1 MSQSKETAVLVISL
15 LITGGILGGGA
26 WFFTRNANVSSQP
39 QSSPS
44 LPSPP
49 KPTDVTAL
57 AEPTQVA
64 KGTQI
69 KIDGA
74 TSMVGIN
81 QALKNNFE
89 QKFPGTLIQ
98 TDAKGTDK
106 GILGLLTGAID
117 VAAISRPLT
126 AQEQAQGL
134 AAIPIAKD
142 TIAIVVGQDN
152 PFRKG
157 LTQEQIKDIFQ
168 GKITN
173 WSQVGGKDAPIE
185 VINRPPI
192 SGTYQTFQS
201 LVLGGG
207 NFGKGDNFTNME
219 RDATTPILQALGK
232 HGISYATN
240 VQIADQQTVRSL
252 EIDGLTPD
260 TANYPFF
267 RTLYY
272 AYKNPATTAVKDF
285 LGYATSPT
293 GQQAISA
300 VEQNSK

>member
-1 MSQSKETAVLVISL
+1 MSQPKETAILLLSL
-15 LITGGILGGGA
+15 LITGAILGGGA

-49 KPTDVTAL
+49 KPTDVSAL

-69 KIDGA
+69 KIDGS

-89 QKFPGTLIQ
+89 QKFLGTSIQ

-106 GILGLLTGAID
+106 GILGLLTGTID
-117 VAAISRPLT
+117 VAGISRPLT

-142 TIAIVVGQDN
+142 AIAIVVSREN
-152 PFRKG
+152 PFQKG
-157 LTQEQIKDIFQ
+157 LSQQQVKDIFQ

-173 WSQVGGKDAPIE
+173 WSQVGGPSAPIQ

-201 LVLGGG
+201 LVLGGE
-207 NFGKGDNFTNME
+207 NFGTGANFTNME

-232 HGISYATN
+232 NGISYATN

-260 TANYPFF
+260 AANYPFF

-272 AYKNPATTAVKDF
+272 AYKNPATPAVKDF

-293 GQQAISA
+293 GQQVITA
-300 VEQNSK
+300 VQQN

>member
-1 MSQSKETAVLVISL
+1 MSQSKETLVFVFSLVI
-15 LITGGILGGGA
+15 TGSILGGGA
-26 WFFTRNANVSSQP
+26 WFFTRNANVSPQP
-39 QSSPS
+39 QASPS
-44 LPSPP
+44 LPAPP
-49 KPTDVTAL
+49 EPTDVSAL

-69 KIDGA
+69 TIDGS

-81 QALKNNFE
+81 QALKKNFE

-106 GILGLLTGAID
+106 GILGLLTGVID
-117 VAAISRPLT
+117 IAAISRPLT
-126 AQEQAQGL
+126 AQEQTQGL
-134 AAIPIAKD
+134 AAIPVAKD
-142 TIAIVVGQDN
+142 VIAIVVGLDN

-157 LTQEQIKDIFQ
+157 LTQEEVKDIFQ

-173 WSQVGGKDAPIE
+173 WSQVGGQNAPIQ

-201 LVLGGG
+201 LVLGGES
-207 NFGKGDNFTNME
+207 FGKGDNFINME

-232 HGISYATN
+232 NGISYATY
-240 VQIADQQTVRSL
+240 VQIKDQQTVRSL

-260 TANYPFF
+260 ATNYPFF

-272 AYKNPATTAVKDF
+272 AYKKPATTAIKDF

-293 GQQAISA
+293 GQQVITA
-300 VEQNSK
+300 VQQN

>member
-1 MSQSKETAVLVISL
+1 MSQSKETVVLVISL

-39 QSSPS
+39 QSSSS

-49 KPTDVTAL
+49 QPTDVTAL

-69 KIDGA
+69 RIDGA

-81 QALKNNFE
+81 QALKSNFE

-117 VAAISRPLT
+117 VAGISRPLN

-142 TIAIVVGQDN
+142 AIAIVVGQDN
-152 PFRKG
+152 PFQKG

-260 TANYPFF
+260 TTNYPFF

>member
-1 MSQSKETAVLVISL
+1 MSQSKETLVFVFSLVI
-15 LITGGILGGGA
+15 TGSILGGGA
-26 WFFTRNANVSSQP
+26 WFFTRNANVSPQP
-39 QSSPS
+39 QTSPS
-44 LPSPP
+44 LPAPP
-49 KPTDVTAL
+49 EPTDVSAL

-69 KIDGA
+69 TIDGS

-81 QALKNNFE
+81 QALKKNFE

-106 GILGLLTGAID
+106 GILGLLTSVID
-117 VAAISRPLT
+117 IAAISRPLT
-126 AQEQAQGL
+126 SQEQTQGL
-134 AAIPIAKD
+134 AAIPVAKD
-142 TIAIVVGQDN
+142 VIAIVVGLDN

-157 LTQEQIKDIFQ
+157 LTQEEVKDIFQ

-173 WSQVGGKDAPIE
+173 WSQVGGQNAPIQ

-201 LVLGGG
+201 LVLRGES
-207 NFGKGDNFTNME
+207 FGKGDNFINME

-232 HGISYATN
+232 NGISYATN
-240 VQIADQQTVRSL
+240 VQIKDQQTVRSL

-260 TANYPFF
+260 ATNYPFF

-272 AYKNPATTAVKDF
+272 AYKKPATTAIKDF

-293 GQQAISA
+293 GQQVIAA
-300 VEQNSK
+300 VQQN

>member
-1 MSQSKETAVLVISL
+1 MSQPKETVILVLSL

-49 KPTDVTAL
+49 EPTDVSVL

-89 QKFPGTLIQ
+89 QKFPGTSIQ

-106 GILGLLTGAID
+106 GILGLLTGTID
-117 VAAISRPLT
+117 VAGISRPLT

-134 AAIPIAKD
+134 TAIPIAKD
-142 TIAIVVGQDN
+142 AIAIVVGLDN

-157 LTQEQIKDIFQ
+157 LTEEQVKDIFQ

-173 WSQVGGKDAPIE
+173 WSQVGGQDAPIK
-185 VINRPPI
+185 VINRPAI
-192 SGTYQTFQS
+192 SGTYQMFQS
-201 LVLGGG
+201 LVLGGE
-207 NFGKGDNFTNME
+207 NFGKGDNFVNME

-232 HGISYATN
+232 NGISYATY
-240 VQIADQQTVRSL
+240 VQIKDQQTVRSL

-260 TANYPFF
+260 ASNYPFF

-272 AYKNPATTAVKDF
+272 AYKKPATTAIKDF

-293 GQQAISA
+293 GQQIITS
-300 VEQNSK
+300 VQQN

>member
-1 MSQSKETAVLVISL
+1 MSQPKETAVLVLSL
-15 LITGGILGGGA
+15 LITGGILGGGV

-64 KGTQI
+64 QGTQI
-69 KIDGA
+69 KIDGS

-89 QKFPGTLIQ
+89 QKFPGTSIQ

-106 GILGLLTGAID
+106 GILGILTGAID

-142 TIAIVVGQDN
+142 AIAIVVGQEN

-173 WSQVGGKDAPIE
+173 WSQVGGKDAPIK
-185 VINRPPI
+185 VVNRPAI
-192 SGTYQTFQS
+192 SGTYQTFQA
-201 LVLGGG
+201 LVLGGE
-207 NFGKGDNFTNME
+207 NFGNTPNFTNLE
-219 RDATTPILQALGK
+219 RDATTPLLQALGK
-232 HGISYATN
+232 NGIGYATYG
-240 VQIADQQTVRSL
+240 QIINQQTVRAIAV
-252 EIDGLTPD
+252 EGLTPE
-260 TANYPFF
+260 ASNYPYV

-272 AYKNPATTAVKDF
+272 AYKNPLTPSVKDF

-293 GQQAISA
+293 GQDA
-300 VEQNSK
+300 VDMVE

>member
-1 MSQSKETAVLVISL
+1 MSQPKETAVLVLSL
-15 LITGGILGGGA
+15 LITGGILGGGV

-64 KGTQI
+64 QGTQI
-69 KIDGA
+69 KIDGS

-89 QKFPGTLIQ
+89 QKFPGTSIQ

-106 GILGLLTGAID
+106 GILGILTGAID
-117 VAAISRPLT
+117 VAGISRPLT

-142 TIAIVVGQDN
+142 AIAIVVGQEN

-173 WSQVGGKDAPIE
+173 WSQVGGKDAPIK
-185 VINRPPI
+185 VVNRPAI
-192 SGTYQTFQS
+192 SGTYQTFQA
-201 LVLGGG
+201 LVLGGE
-207 NFGKGDNFTNME
+207 NFGNTPNFTNLE
-219 RDATTPILQALGK
+219 RDATTPLLQALGK
-232 HGISYATN
+232 NGIGYATYG
-240 VQIADQQTVRSL
+240 QIINQQTVRAIAV
-252 EIDGLTPD
+252 EGLTPE
-260 TANYPFF
+260 ASNYPYV

-272 AYKNPATTAVKDF
+272 AYKNPLTPSVKDF

-293 GQQAISA
+293 GQDA
-300 VEQNSK
+300 VDMVE

>member
-1 MSQSKETAVLVISL
+1 MLSL
-15 LITGGILGGGA
+15 LITGGILGGGV

-64 KGTQI
+64 QGTQI
-69 KIDGA
+69 KIDGS

-89 QKFPGTLIQ
+89 QKFPGTSIQ

-106 GILGLLTGAID
+106 GILGILTGAID
-117 VAAISRPLT
+117 VAGISRPLT

-142 TIAIVVGQDN
+142 AIAIVVGQEN

-173 WSQVGGKDAPIE
+173 WSQVGGKDAPIK
-185 VINRPPI
+185 VVNRPAI
-192 SGTYQTFQS
+192 SGTYQTFQA
-201 LVLGGG
+201 LVLGGE
-207 NFGKGDNFTNME
+207 NFGNTPNFTNLE
-219 RDATTPILQALGK
+219 RDATTPLLQALGK
-232 HGISYATN
+232 NGIGYATYG
-240 VQIADQQTVRSL
+240 QIINQQTVRAIAV
-252 EIDGLTPD
+252 EGLTPE
-260 TANYPFF
+260 ASNYPYV

-272 AYKNPATTAVKDF
+272 AYKNPLTPSVKDF

-293 GQQAISA
+293 GQDA
-300 VEQNSK
+300 VDMVE

>member
-1 MSQSKETAVLVISL
+1 MLSL
-15 LITGGILGGGA
+15 LITGGILGGGV

-64 KGTQI
+64 QGTQI
-69 KIDGA
+69 KIDGS

-89 QKFPGTLIQ
+89 QKFPGTSIQ

-106 GILGLLTGAID
+106 GILGILTGAID
-117 VAAISRPLT
+117 VAGISRPLT

-142 TIAIVVGQDN
+142 AIAIVVGQEN

-173 WSQVGGKDAPIE
+173 WSHVGGKDAPIK
-185 VINRPPI
+185 VVNRPAI
-192 SGTYQTFQS
+192 SGTYQTFQA
-201 LVLGGG
+201 LVLGGE
-207 NFGKGDNFTNME
+207 NFGNTPNFTNLE
-219 RDATTPILQALGK
+219 RDATTPLLQALGK
-232 HGISYATN
+232 NGIGYATYG
-240 VQIADQQTVRSL
+240 QIINQQTVRAIAV
-252 EIDGLTPD
+252 EGLTPE
-260 TANYPFF
+260 ASNYPYV

-272 AYKNPATTAVKDF
+272 AYKNPLTPSVKDF

-293 GQQAISA
+293 GQDA
-300 VEQNSK
+300 VDMVE

>member
-1 MSQSKETAVLVISL
+1 MSQPKETAVLVLSL
-15 LITGGILGGGA
+15 LITGGILGGGV

-69 KIDGA
+69 KIDGS

-89 QKFPGTLIQ
+89 QKFPGTSIQ

-106 GILGLLTGAID
+106 GILGILTGAID
-117 VAAISRPLT
+117 VAGISRPLT

-142 TIAIVVGQDN
+142 AIAIVVGQEN

-173 WSQVGGKDAPIE
+173 WSQVGGKDAPIK
-185 VINRPPI
+185 VVNRPAI
-192 SGTYQTFQS
+192 SGTYQTFQA
-201 LVLGGG
+201 LVLGGE
-207 NFGKGDNFTNME
+207 NFGNTPNFTNLE
-219 RDATTPILQALGK
+219 RDATTPLLQALGK
-232 HGISYATN
+232 NGIGYATYG
-240 VQIADQQTVRSL
+240 QIINQQTVRAIAV
-252 EIDGLTPD
+252 EGLTPE
-260 TANYPFF
+260 ASNYPYV

-272 AYKNPATTAVKDF
+272 AYKNPLTPSVKDF

-293 GQQAISA
+293 GQDA
-300 VEQNSK
+300 VDMVE

>member
-1 MSQSKETAVLVISL
+1 MSQSKETLVFVFSLVI
-15 LITGGILGGGA
+15 TGSILGGGA
-26 WFFTRNANVSSQP
+26 WFFTRNANVSPQP
-39 QSSPS
+39 QASPS
-44 LPSPP
+44 LPAPP
-49 KPTDVTAL
+49 EPTDVSAL

-69 KIDGA
+69 TIDGS

-81 QALKNNFE
+81 QALKKNFE

-106 GILGLLTGAID
+106 GILGLLTGVID
-117 VAAISRPLT
+117 IAAISRPLA
-126 AQEQAQGL
+126 AQEQTQGL
-134 AAIPIAKD
+134 AAIPVAKD
-142 TIAIVVGQDN
+142 VIAIVVGLDN

-157 LTQEQIKDIFQ
+157 LTQEEVKDIFQ

-173 WSQVGGKDAPIE
+173 WSQVGGQNAPIQ

-201 LVLGGG
+201 LVLGGES
-207 NFGKGDNFTNME
+207 FGKGDNFINME
-219 RDATTPILQALGK
+219 RDATTPILQSLGK
-232 HGISYATN
+232 NGISYATY
-240 VQIADQQTVRSL
+240 VQIKDQQTVRSL

-260 TANYPFF
+260 ATNYPFF

-272 AYKNPATTAVKDF
+272 AYKKPATTAIKDF

-293 GQQAISA
+293 GQQVITA
-300 VEQNSK
+300 VQQN

>member
-1 MSQSKETAVLVISL
+1 MSQSKETLVFVFSLVI
-15 LITGGILGGGA
+15 TGSILGGGA
-26 WFFTRNANVSSQP
+26 WFFTRNANVSPQP
-39 QSSPS
+39 QASPS
-44 LPSPP
+44 LPAPP
-49 KPTDVTAL
+49 EPTDVSAL

-69 KIDGA
+69 TIDGS

-98 TDAKGTDK
+98 TDGKGTDK
-106 GILGLLTGAID
+106 GILGLLTGVID
-117 VAAISRPLT
+117 IAAISRPLT
-126 AQEQAQGL
+126 AQEKTQGL
-134 AAIPIAKD
+134 AAIPVAKD
-142 TIAIVVGQDN
+142 VIAIVVGLDN

-157 LTQEQIKDIFQ
+157 LTQEQVKDIFQ

-173 WSQVGGKDAPIE
+173 WSQVGGQNAPIK

-192 SGTYQTFQS
+192 SGTHQTFQS
-201 LVLGGG
+201 LVLGGE
-207 NFGKGDNFTNME
+207 NFGKGDNFINME

-240 VQIADQQTVRSL
+240 VQIKNQQTVRSL
-252 EIDGLTPD
+252 EIDGLPPEAT
-260 TANYPFF
+260 NYPFF

-272 AYKNPATTAVKDF
+272 AYKKPATTAVKDF

-293 GQQAISA
+293 GQQVITS
-300 VEQNSK
+300 VQQN

>member
-1 MSQSKETAVLVISL
+1 MSQPKETAVLVLSL
-15 LITGGILGGGA
+15 LITGGILGGGV

-64 KGTQI
+64 QGTQI
-69 KIDGA
+69 KIDGS

-89 QKFPGTLIQ
+89 QKFPGTSIQ
-98 TDAKGTDK
+98 IDAKGTDK
-106 GILGLLTGAID
+106 GILGILTGAID
-117 VAAISRPLT
+117 VAGISRPLT

-142 TIAIVVGQDN
+142 AIAIVVGQEN

-173 WSQVGGKDAPIE
+173 WSQVGGKDAPIK
-185 VINRPPI
+185 VVNRPAI
-192 SGTYQTFQS
+192 SGTYQTFQA
-201 LVLGGG
+201 LVLGGE
-207 NFGKGDNFTNME
+207 NFGNTPNFTNLE
-219 RDATTPILQALGK
+219 RDATTPLLQALGK
-232 HGISYATN
+232 NGIGYATYG
-240 VQIADQQTVRSL
+240 QIINQQTVRAIAV
-252 EIDGLTPD
+252 EGLTPE
-260 TANYPFF
+260 ASNYPYV

-272 AYKNPATTAVKDF
+272 AYKNPLTPSVKDF

-293 GQQAISA
+293 GQDA
-300 VEQNSK
+300 VDMVE

>member
-1 MSQSKETAVLVISL
+1 MSQPKETAVLVLSL
-15 LITGGILGGGA
+15 LITGGILGGGV

-64 KGTQI
+64 QGTQI
-69 KIDGA
+69 KIDGS

-89 QKFPGTLIQ
+89 QKFPGTSIQ

-106 GILGLLTGAID
+106 GILGILTGAID
-117 VAAISRPLT
+117 VAGISRPLT

-142 TIAIVVGQDN
+142 AIAIVVGQEN

-173 WSQVGGKDAPIE
+173 WSQVGGKDVPIK
-185 VINRPPI
+185 VINRPAI
-192 SGTYQTFQS
+192 SGTYQTFQA
-201 LVLGGG
+201 LVLGGE
-207 NFGKGDNFTNME
+207 NFGNTPNFTNLE
-219 RDATTPILQALGK
+219 RDATTPLLQALGK
-232 HGISYATN
+232 NGIGYATYG
-240 VQIADQQTVRSL
+240 QIINQQTVRAIAV
-252 EIDGLTPD
+252 EGLTPE
-260 TANYPFF
+260 ASNYPYV

-272 AYKNPATTAVKDF
+272 AYKNPLTPSVKDF

-293 GQQAISA
+293 GQDA
-300 VEQNSK
+300 VDMVE

>member
-1 MSQSKETAVLVISL
+1 MSQPKETAVLVLSL
-15 LITGGILGGGA
+15 LITGGILGGGV

-49 KPTDVTAL
+49 KPTDVNAL

-69 KIDGA
+69 KIDGS

-89 QKFPGTLIQ
+89 QKFPGTSIQ

-106 GILGLLTGAID
+106 GILGILTGEID
-117 VAAISRPLT
+117 VAGISRPLT

-142 TIAIVVGQDN
+142 AIAIVVGQEN

-173 WSQVGGKDAPIE
+173 WSQVGGKDVPIK
-185 VINRPPI
+185 VVNRPAI
-192 SGTYQTFQS
+192 SGTYQTFQA
-201 LVLGGG
+201 LVLGGE
-207 NFGKGDNFTNME
+207 NFGNTPNFTNLE
-219 RDATTPILQALGK
+219 RDATTPLLQALGK
-232 HGISYATN
+232 NGIGYATYG
-240 VQIADQQTVRSL
+240 QIINQQTVRAIAV
-252 EIDGLTPD
+252 EGLTPE
-260 TANYPFF
+260 ASNYPYV

-272 AYKNPATTAVKDF
+272 AYKNPLTPSVKDF

-293 GQQAISA
+293 GQDA
-300 VEQNSK
+300 VDMVE

>member
-1 MSQSKETAVLVISL
+1 MSQPKETAVLVLSL
-15 LITGGILGGGA
+15 LITGGILGGGV

-69 KIDGA
+69 KIDGS

-89 QKFPGTLIQ
+89 QKFPGTSIQ

-106 GILGLLTGAID
+106 GILGILTGEID
-117 VAAISRPLT
+117 VAGISRPLT

-142 TIAIVVGQDN
+142 AIAIVVGQEN

-173 WSQVGGKDAPIE
+173 WSQVGGKDVPIK
-185 VINRPPI
+185 VVNRPAI
-192 SGTYQTFQS
+192 SGTYQTFQA
-201 LVLGGG
+201 LVLGGE
-207 NFGKGDNFTNME
+207 NFGNTPNFTNLE
-219 RDATTPILQALGK
+219 RDATTPLLQALGK
-232 HGISYATN
+232 NGIGYATYG
-240 VQIADQQTVRSL
+240 QIINQQTVRAIAV
-252 EIDGLTPD
+252 EGLTPE
-260 TANYPFF
+260 ASNYPYV

-272 AYKNPATTAVKDF
+272 AYKNPLTPSVKDF

-293 GQQAISA
+293 GQDA
-300 VEQNSK
+300 VDMVE

>member
-1 MSQSKETAVLVISL
+1 MSQPKETAVLVLSL
-15 LITGGILGGGA
+15 LITGGILGGGV

-64 KGTQI
+64 QGTQI
-69 KIDGA
+69 KIDGS

-89 QKFPGTLIQ
+89 QKFPGTSIQ

-106 GILGLLTGAID
+106 GILGILTGAID

-142 TIAIVVGQDN
+142 AIAIVVGQEN

-173 WSQVGGKDAPIE
+173 WSQVGGKDVPIK
-185 VINRPPI
+185 VINRPAI
-192 SGTYQTFQS
+192 SGTYQTFQA
-201 LVLGGG
+201 LVLGGE
-207 NFGKGDNFTNME
+207 NFGNTPNFTNLE
-219 RDATTPILQALGK
+219 RDATTPLLQALGK
-232 HGISYATN
+232 NGIGYATYG
-240 VQIADQQTVRSL
+240 QIINQQTVRAIAV
-252 EIDGLTPD
+252 EGLTPE
-260 TANYPFF
+260 ASNYPYV

-272 AYKNPATTAVKDF
+272 AYKNPLTPSVKDF

-293 GQQAISA
+293 GQDA
-300 VEQNSK
+300 VDMVE

>member
-1 MSQSKETAVLVISL
+1 MSQPKETVILVLSL

-49 KPTDVTAL
+49 EPTDVSVL

-69 KIDGA
+69 TIDGS

-98 TDAKGTDK
+98 TDAKGPDK
-106 GILGLLTGAID
+106 GLLGLLTGVID
-117 VAAISRPLT
+117 IAAISRPLT
-126 AQEQAQGL
+126 SQEQSQGL
-134 AAIPIAKD
+134 AAIPVAKD
-142 TIAIVVGQDN
+142 VIAIVVGLDN

-157 LTQEQIKDIFQ
+157 LTEEQVKDIFQ

-173 WSQVGGKDAPIE
+173 WSQVGGQDAPIK
-185 VINRPPI
+185 VINRPAI
-192 SGTYQTFQS
+192 SGTYQMFQS
-201 LVLGGG
+201 LVLGGE
-207 NFGKGDNFTNME
+207 NFGKGDNFVNME

-232 HGISYATN
+232 NGISYATY
-240 VQIADQQTVRSL
+240 VQIKDQQTVRSL

-260 TANYPFF
+260 ASNYPFF

-272 AYKNPATTAVKDF
+272 AYKKPATTAIKDF

-293 GQQAISA
+293 GQQIITS
-300 VEQNSK
+300 VQQN

>member
-26 WFFTRNANVSSQP
+26 WFFTRNANVSPQS

-49 KPTDVTAL
+49 QPTDVNAL

-69 KIDGA
+69 TIDGS

-117 VAAISRPLT
+117 IAAISRPLT
-126 AQEQAQGL
+126 AQEQTQGL
-134 AAIPIAKD
+134 AAIPVAKD
-142 TIAIVVGQDN
+142 VIAIVVGLDN

-157 LTQEQIKDIFQ
+157 LTQEEVKDIFQ

-173 WSQVGGKDAPIE
+173 WSQVGGQDAPIQ

-192 SGTYQTFQS
+192 SGTYQMFQS
-201 LVLGGG
+201 LVLGGE
-207 NFGKGDNFTNME
+207 NFGKGDNFINME

-232 HGISYATN
+232 NGISYATN
-240 VQIADQQTVRSL
+240 VQIKNQQTVRSL
-252 EIDGLTPD
+252 EIDGLPPEAT
-260 TANYPFF
+260 NYPFF

-272 AYKNPATTAVKDF
+272 AYKKPATNAVKDF

-293 GQQAISA
+293 GQQVVTS
-300 VEQNSK
+300 VQQN

>member
-1 MSQSKETAVLVISL
+1 MSQSKETVVLLFSLVI
-15 LITGGILGGGA
+15 TGSILGGGA
-26 WFFTRNANVSSQP
+26 WFFTRNANVSPQP
-39 QSSPS
+39 QPSPS
-44 LPSPP
+44 LPAPP
-49 KPTDVTAL
+49 EPTDVSVL

-69 KIDGA
+69 TIDGS

-81 QALKNNFE
+81 QALKSNFE

-106 GILGLLTGAID
+106 GILGLLTGVID
-117 VAAISRPLT
+117 IAAISRPLT
-126 AQEQAQGL
+126 AQEQSQGL
-134 AAIPIAKD
+134 AAIPVAKD
-142 TIAIVVGQDN
+142 VIAIVVGLDN

-157 LTQEQIKDIFQ
+157 LTEEQVKDIFQ

-173 WSQVGGKDAPIE
+173 WSQVGGQDAPIK

-192 SGTYQTFQS
+192 SGTYQMFQS
-201 LVLGGG
+201 LVLGGE
-207 NFGKGDNFTNME
+207 NFGKGDNFVNME

-232 HGISYATN
+232 NGISYATN
-240 VQIADQQTVRSL
+240 VQIKNQQTVRSL
-252 EIDGLTPD
+252 EIDGLTPEA
-260 TANYPFF
+260 TNYPFF

-272 AYKNPATTAVKDF
+272 AYKKPATTAIKDF

-293 GQQAISA
+293 GQQVIAT
-300 VEQNSK
+300 VQQN

>member
-1 MSQSKETAVLVISL
+1 MSQPKETAVLVLSL
-15 LITGGILGGGA
+15 LITGGILGGGV

-64 KGTQI
+64 QGTQI
-69 KIDGA
+69 KIDGS

-89 QKFPGTLIQ
+89 QKFPGTSIQ

-106 GILGLLTGAID
+106 GILGILTGAID
-117 VAAISRPLT
+117 VAAISRPLN

-142 TIAIVVGQDN
+142 AIAIVVGQEN

-173 WSQVGGKDAPIE
+173 WSQVGGKDVPIK
-185 VINRPPI
+185 VINRPAI
-192 SGTYQTFQS
+192 SGTYQTFQA
-201 LVLGGG
+201 LVLGGE
-207 NFGKGDNFTNME
+207 NFGNTPNFTNLE
-219 RDATTPILQALGK
+219 RDATTPLLQALGK
-232 HGISYATN
+232 NGIGYATYG
-240 VQIADQQTVRSL
+240 QIINQQTVRAIAV
-252 EIDGLTPD
+252 EGLTPE
-260 TANYPFF
+260 ASNYPYV

-272 AYKNPATTAVKDF
+272 AYKNPLTPSVKDF

-293 GQQAISA
+293 GQDA
-300 VEQNSK
+300 VDMVE

>member
-1 MSQSKETAVLVISL
+1 MSQPKETAVLVLSL
-15 LITGGILGGGA
+15 LITGGILGGGV

-57 AEPTQVA
+57 AEPTHVA
-64 KGTQI
+64 QGTQI
-69 KIDGA
+69 KIDGS

-89 QKFPGTLIQ
+89 QKFPGTSIQ

-106 GILGLLTGAID
+106 GILGILTGAID

-142 TIAIVVGQDN
+142 AIAIVVGQEN

-173 WSQVGGKDAPIE
+173 WSQVGGKDAPIK
-185 VINRPPI
+185 VVNRPAI
-192 SGTYQTFQS
+192 SGTYQTFQA
-201 LVLGGG
+201 LVLGGE
-207 NFGKGDNFTNME
+207 NFGNTPNFTNLE
-219 RDATTPILQALGK
+219 RDATTPLLQALGK
-232 HGISYATN
+232 NGIGYATYG
-240 VQIADQQTVRSL
+240 QIINQQTVRAIAV
-252 EIDGLTPD
+252 EGLTPE
-260 TANYPFF
+260 ASNYPYV

-272 AYKNPATTAVKDF
+272 AYKNPLTPSVKDF

-293 GQQAISA
+293 GQDA
-300 VEQNSK
+300 VDMVE

>member
-1 MSQSKETAVLVISL
+1 MSQPKETAVLVLSL
-15 LITGGILGGGA
+15 LITGGILGGGV

-64 KGTQI
+64 QGTQI
-69 KIDGA
+69 KIDGS

-89 QKFPGTLIQ
+89 QKFPGTSIQ

-106 GILGLLTGAID
+106 GILGILTGEID
-117 VAAISRPLT
+117 VAGISRPLT

-142 TIAIVVGQDN
+142 AIAIVVGQEN

-157 LTQEQIKDIFQ
+157 LNQEQIKDIFQ

-173 WSQVGGKDAPIE
+173 WSQVGGKDAPIK
-185 VINRPPI
+185 VINRPAI
-192 SGTYQTFQS
+192 SGTYQTFQA
-201 LVLGGG
+201 LVLGGE
-207 NFGKGDNFTNME
+207 NFGNTPNFTNLE
-219 RDATTPILQALGK
+219 RDATTPLLQALGK
-232 HGISYATN
+232 NGIGYATYG
-240 VQIADQQTVRSL
+240 QIINQQTVRAIAV
-252 EIDGLTPD
+252 EGLTPE
-260 TANYPFF
+260 ASNYPYV

-272 AYKNPATTAVKDF
+272 AYKNPLTPSVKDF

-293 GQQAISA
+293 VQDA
-300 VEQNSK
+300 VDMVE

>member
-1 MSQSKETAVLVISL
+1 MSQSKETSILVISL
-15 LITGGILGGGA
+15 LITGAILGGGA
-26 WFFTRNANVSSQP
+26 WFFIRNTNVSSQP

-49 KPTDVTAL
+49 KPTDVSVL
-57 AEPTQVA
+57 GEPTQVA

-106 GILGLLTGAID
+106 GILGLLTGVID

-142 TIAIVVGQDN
+142 AIAIVVGQDN

-173 WSQVGGKDAPIE
+173 WSQVGGKDAPIK

-192 SGTYQTFQS
+192 SGTYQMFQS
-201 LVLGGG
+201 LVLGEKTSV
-207 NFGKGDNFTNME
+207 KG
-219 RDATTPILQALGK
+219 I
-232 HGISYATN
+232 ISSTWN
-240 VQIADQQTVRSL
+240 EMRL
-252 EIDGLTPD
+252 P
-260 TANYPFF
+260 PFC
-267 RTLYY
+267 
-272 AYKNPATTAVKDF
+272 KP
-285 LGYATSPT
+285 
-293 GQQAISA
+293 
-300 VEQNSK
+300 

>member
-1 MSQSKETAVLVISL
+1 MSQPKETAVLVLSL
-15 LITGGILGGGA
+15 LITGGILGGGV

-64 KGTQI
+64 QGTQI
-69 KIDGA
+69 KIDGS

-89 QKFPGTLIQ
+89 QKFPGTSIQ

-106 GILGLLTGAID
+106 GILGILTGAID

-142 TIAIVVGQDN
+142 AIAIVVGQEN
-152 PFRKG
+152 PFSKG

-173 WSQVGGKDAPIE
+173 WSQVGGKDAPIK
-185 VINRPPI
+185 VVNRPAI
-192 SGTYQTFQS
+192 SGTYQTFQA
-201 LVLGGG
+201 LVLGGE
-207 NFGKGDNFTNME
+207 NFGNTPNFTNLE
-219 RDATTPILQALGK
+219 RDATTPLLQALGK
-232 HGISYATN
+232 NGIGYATYG
-240 VQIADQQTVRSL
+240 QIINQQTVRAIAV
-252 EIDGLTPD
+252 EGLTPE
-260 TANYPFF
+260 ASNYPYV

-272 AYKNPATTAVKDF
+272 AYKNPLTPSVKDF

-293 GQQAISA
+293 GQDA
-300 VEQNSK
+300 VDMVE

>member
-1 MSQSKETAVLVISL
+1 MSQPKETAVLVLSL
-15 LITGGILGGGA
+15 LITGGILGGGV

-69 KIDGA
+69 KIDGS

-89 QKFPGTLIQ
+89 QNFPGTSIQ

-106 GILGLLTGAID
+106 GILGILTGAID
-117 VAAISRPLT
+117 VAGISRPLT

-142 TIAIVVGQDN
+142 AIAIVVGQEN

-173 WSQVGGKDAPIE
+173 WSQVGGKDAPIK
-185 VINRPPI
+185 VVNRPAI
-192 SGTYQTFQS
+192 SGTYQTFQA
-201 LVLGGG
+201 LVLGGE
-207 NFGKGDNFTNME
+207 NFGNTPNFTNLE
-219 RDATTPILQALGK
+219 RDATTPLLQALGK
-232 HGISYATN
+232 NGIGYATYG
-240 VQIADQQTVRSL
+240 QIINQQTVRAIAV
-252 EIDGLTPD
+252 EGLTPE
-260 TANYPFF
+260 ASNYPYV

-272 AYKNPATTAVKDF
+272 AYKNPLTPSVKDF

-293 GQQAISA
+293 GQDA
-300 VEQNSK
+300 VDMVE

>member
-1 MSQSKETAVLVISL
+1 MSQPKETAVLVLSL
-15 LITGGILGGGA
+15 LITGGILGGGV

-64 KGTQI
+64 QGTQI
-69 KIDGA
+69 KIDGS

-89 QKFPGTLIQ
+89 QKFPGTSIQ
-98 TDAKGTDK
+98 IDAKGTDK
-106 GILGLLTGAID
+106 GILGILTGAID
-117 VAAISRPLT
+117 VAGISRPLT

-134 AAIPIAKD
+134 AAITIAKD
-142 TIAIVVGQDN
+142 AIAIVVGQEN

-173 WSQVGGKDAPIE
+173 WSQVGGKDAPIK
-185 VINRPPI
+185 VVNRPAI
-192 SGTYQTFQS
+192 SGTYQTFQA
-201 LVLGGG
+201 LVLGGE
-207 NFGKGDNFTNME
+207 NFGNTPNFTNLE
-219 RDATTPILQALGK
+219 RDATTPLLQALGK
-232 HGISYATN
+232 NGIGYATYG
-240 VQIADQQTVRSL
+240 QIINQQTVRAIAV
-252 EIDGLTPD
+252 EGLTPE
-260 TANYPFF
+260 ASNYPYV

-272 AYKNPATTAVKDF
+272 AYKNPLTPSVKDF

-293 GQQAISA
+293 GQDA
-300 VEQNSK
+300 VDMVE

>member
-1 MSQSKETAVLVISL
+1 MSQPKETAVLVLSL
-15 LITGGILGGGA
+15 LITGGILGGGV

-64 KGTQI
+64 QGTQI
-69 KIDGA
+69 KIDGS

-89 QKFPGTLIQ
+89 QKFPGTSIQ

-106 GILGLLTGAID
+106 GILGILTGAID

-142 TIAIVVGQDN
+142 AIAIVVGQEN

-173 WSQVGGKDAPIE
+173 WSQVGGKDVPIK
-185 VINRPPI
+185 VVNRPAI
-192 SGTYQTFQS
+192 SGTYQTFQA
-201 LVLGGG
+201 LVLGGE
-207 NFGKGDNFTNME
+207 NFGNTPNFTNLE
-219 RDATTPILQALGK
+219 RDATTPLLQALGK
-232 HGISYATN
+232 NGIGYATYG
-240 VQIADQQTVRSL
+240 QIINQQTVRAIAV
-252 EIDGLTPD
+252 EGLTPE
-260 TANYPFF
+260 ASNYPYV

-272 AYKNPATTAVKDF
+272 AYKNPLTPSVKDF

-293 GQQAISA
+293 GQDA
-300 VEQNSK
+300 VDMVE

>member
-1 MSQSKETAVLVISL
+1 MSQSKETGILVLSL
-15 LITGGILGGGA
+15 LITGAILGGGV

-49 KPTDVTAL
+49 KPTDVSVL
-57 AEPTQVA
+57 GEPTQVA

-69 KIDGA
+69 KIDGS

-81 QALKNNFE
+81 EALKNNFE

-117 VAAISRPLT
+117 IAAISRPLT

-142 TIAIVVGQDN
+142 AIAIMVGQDN
-152 PFRKG
+152 LFRKG

-173 WSQVGGKDAPIE
+173 WSQVGGKDAPIK

-192 SGTYQTFQS
+192 SGTYQTFQA
-201 LVLGGG
+201 LVLGGE
-207 NFGKGDNFTNME
+207 NFGNTPNFINLE

-232 HGISYATN
+232 DGISYATYA
-240 VQIADQQTVRSL
+240 QIINQQTVRAIAI
-252 EIDGLTPD
+252 EGLTPE
-260 TANYPFF
+260 ANNYPYV

-272 AYKNPATTAVKDF
+272 AYKNPLKSSVKDF

-293 GQQAISA
+293 GQDA
-300 VEQNSK
+300 VNSVE